1 MSAMATSPTSALD
14 ALVEPRDR
22 AHVEQIA
29 DEELRSTVI
38 ASLTRHRRAD
48 PLLVGD
54 ALPPLTLHHAEGAK
68 TARLD
73 ELVRGRPLALV
84 FASYT

>member
-1 MSAMATSPTSALD
+1 MATSRTGELA

-29 DEELRSTVI
+29 DDTLRETVI

-54 ALPPLTLHHAEGAK
+54 ALPALTLHHADGAR